1 MKQYKGAVFFVDLLG
16 IGALTQK
23 KIQLSE
29 IDYVAFGL
37 KMNQQSEQFFCA
49 QLLIKFRSV
58 LAKIKKINTKVN
70 IAQLSDCAFVWSED
84 VASVMDAARKIMY
97 LAIRSG
103 ILLRGGLAYGD
114 IVEPN
119 KINHGIGHFILGEAS
134 TKAVKLESS
143 GKGCRIFSD
152 NELPSELSSS
162 SRFSQCLFFPL
173 KSPLDGA
180 IVDEFKWYLPE
191 DYANLKSKSNKQKRE
206 IMHDLLELISLLK
219 YSENFNWNASTHEG
233 ALQLSLGIE
242 SISSITKEIV
252 KCEDYC
258 FSSEYLVNTIQ
269 NRPVGLHKKILKR
282 YIDEVNS
289 MLPLARNI

>member
-23 KIQLSE
+23 KIKLTE
-29 IDYVAFGL
+29 IDYAAFGL
-37 KMNQQSEQFFCA
+37 KINQQSEQFFCA
-49 QLLIKFRSV
+49 KLLIKFRSV
-58 LAKIKKINTKVN
+58 LAKIKKENTKVN

-103 ILLRGGLAYGD
+103 ILLRGGLVYGD

-134 TKAVKLESS
+134 TKAVKLESA

-152 NELPSELSSS
+152 SELPSELANS
-162 SRFSQCLFFPL
+162 FSQYLFVPM
-173 KSPLDGA
+173 KSPLDGV

-219 YSENFNWNASTHEG
+219 FSENFNWNASTHEG

-252 KCEDYC
+252 NCEDYF
-258 FSSEYLVNTIQ
+258 FSSEFLVNTLK
-269 NRPVGLHKKILKR
+269 NRPVGRYKKILKQ
-282 YIDEVNS
+282 YIDEVNGI
-289 MLPLARNI
+289 LPLARHT

>member
-1 MKQYKGAVFFVDLLG
+1 LKQYKGAVFFVDLLG

-23 KIQLSE
+23 KIKLTE

-37 KMNQQSEQFFCA
+37 KIDQQSEQFFCA

-58 LAKIKKINTKVN
+58 LAKIKKENTKVN

-84 VASVMDAARKIMY
+84 VASVVDAARKIMY

-119 KINHGIGHFILGEAS
+119 KINHRIGHFILGEAS
-134 TKAVKLESS
+134 TKAVKLESA

-152 NELPSELSSS
+152 SELPSELTNS
-162 SRFSQCLFFPL
+162 FSQYLFSPL

-242 SISSITKEIV
+242 SISSITKEIIN
-252 KCEDYC
+252 CEDYF
-258 FSSEYLVNTIQ
+258 FSSEFLVNALN
-269 NRPVGLHKKILKR
+269 NRRVGRYKKILKQ
-282 YIDEVNS
+282 YIDEVNG
-289 MLPLARNI
+289 MLPLARNT